1 MQLRAMLG
9 LNPMQEC
16 AEIFAM
22 TAPGLEGLLARE
34 ISQLGMKP
42 KEIVNGGVTIEG
54 AVNEIQKL
62 NLHSRIANRVIVRV
76 AEFHASTFHELER
89 RAKKIEWQR
98 FIAGGQPVRFRVTAR
113 KSKLYHSDA
122 VAERLVKFSGG
133 IAVKDIE
140 DDDGEDGSQL
150 FIVRVAHDTCTI
162 SADSSGELL
171 HRRGYRQAVAKAP
184 LRETLAAAMIAGI
197 EWDPATPL
205 VDPMCGAGTIP
216 IEAAMIARNIPPGLN
231 RSFAFE
237 KWPDHDA
244 AKWNSMRDQARETV
258 LPKAP
263 APIIASD
270 RDAGAVEAATAN
282 AKRAGVLGDID
293 ISRRA
298 VSDAE
303 YPQPAGVILTNP
315 PYGMRVGESGP
326 LRNLYSQLG
335 RIVREAAPGYRIGL
349 LSADK
354 ALEGQLRLDLNE
366 VFRTTNGGIPV
377 RLVAG

>member
-1 MQLRAMLG
+1 M
-9 LNPMQEC
+9 NPRV
-16 AEIFAM
+16 EIFVM
-22 TAPGLEGLLARE
+22 TAPGVEGLLARE
-34 ISQLGMKP
+34 IAALGMKP
-42 KEIVNGGVTIEG
+42 REIVSGGVTVTG
-54 AVNEIQKL
+54 AANEIQRL

-76 AEFHASTFHELER
+76 AEFHASSFYELER

-98 FIAGGQPVRFRVTAR
+98 FIAEGQPVRFRVTAR

-122 VAERLVKFSGG
+122 VAERLVRFSGG
-133 IAVKDIE
+133 RAVDDVE
-140 DDDGEDGSQL
+140 DDDDQGESQL
-150 FIVRVAHDTCTI
+150 FIVRITHDTCTI

-197 EWDPATPL
+197 DWDRATPL

-216 IEAAMIARNIPPGLN
+216 IEAAMIARNFAPGLS

-237 KWPDHDA
+237 NWPGHDPV
-244 AKWNSMRDQARETV
+244 KWNALRDRARDES
-258 LPKAP
+258 LPKTP

-270 RDAGAVEAATAN
+270 RDSGAVEATIAN
-282 AKRAGVLGDID
+282 AERAGVAGDIRV
-293 ISRRA
+293 SRRA

-303 YPQPAGVILTNP
+303 YPQPPGVILSNP

-326 LRNLYSQLG
+326 LRNLYAQLG

-354 ALEGQLRLDLNE
+354 SLEAHLRLDLEE

-377 RLVAG
+377 RLVTG